1 MLFGYRDDE
10 THINLLL
17 VLRNENFRGN
27 PHNLAVLSI
36 THRSFFVNAAT
47 RGVFEYLL
55 ILRAEINI

>member
-1 MLFGYRDDE
+1 MLSGNRHDE

-36 THRSFFVNAAT
+36 IHRPIFLNPAT
-47 RGVFEYLL
+47 KDALKYLL
-55 ILRAEINI
+55 ILRTD